1 MGEVFGLL
9 GMFLVSCIKSG
20 VFAQHSPALAGVFTC
35 SVFLVCSSFMAVYVT
50 DGPQCNLHHVSP
62 PAC

>member
-50 DGPQCNLHHVSP
+50 DGPQ
-62 PAC
+62 

>member
-20 VFAQHSPALAGVFTC
+20 VFAQHNPALAGGCVEGTRVQY
-35 SVFLVCSSFMAVYVT
+35 SWHVAVSW
-50 DGPQCNLHHVSP
+50 LFI
-62 PAC
+62 